1 MTRTMLKRLWIYRDL
16 IASMTR
22 RQYQLRYR
30 QSAVGFGWALIPPLL
45 TLGMATLVFGGIADI
60 KLPRGVPY
68 PIFAFAALVPWT
80 FFASASSTTASSI
93 TGSPGIVTRLAFPRA
108 VLPLSMIGTAFFD
121 FAIAAVAYVV
131 FALATGYG
139 IPPTAAWAPLL
150 LVILIVITIGVGL
163 IMAALNT
170 FARDIRLFVPLLM
183 QLWLFLTPVMYPL
196 DAVPPEL
203 QWIYKLNPMTGI
215 IVAFRDILVTGIT
228 PDLTLLAWS
237 IGGAVVT
244 FVIGVWYFANTEHRF
259 ADVI

>member
-1 MTRTMLKRLWIYRDL
+1 MLQRLWKYRDL
-16 IASMTR
+16 VVSMTR

-45 TLGMATLVFGGIADI
+45 TLGMATLVFGGIANI
-60 KLPRGVPY
+60 ELPPGVPY

-80 FFASASSTTASSI
+80 FFASAASTTVSSI

-121 FAIAAVAYVV
+121 FAIAAVAYAV
-131 FALATGYG
+131 FALVTGFG
-139 IPPTAAWAPLL
+139 IPSSVVWAPLL
-150 LVILIVITIGVGL
+150 LAILIVITTGFGFL
-163 IMAALNT
+163 MAALNT

-196 DAVPPEL
+196 DAVPADL
-203 QWIYKLNPMTGI
+203 RWIYVLNPMTGI
-215 IVAFRDILVTGIT
+215 IVAFRDVLVFGVT

-237 IGGAVVT
+237 IGGALVT
-244 FVIGVWYFANTEHRF
+244 FVLGVWYFANTEHRF